1 MQRPLIAAS
10 SAEGGPTDDR
20 VVYNFANRKVKGR
33 RSSGEGGGY
42 ARLAVIKT
50 RLPSRGWLTKGK
62 RDVG

>member
-1 MQRPLIAAS
+1 MI
-10 SAEGGPTDDR
+10 